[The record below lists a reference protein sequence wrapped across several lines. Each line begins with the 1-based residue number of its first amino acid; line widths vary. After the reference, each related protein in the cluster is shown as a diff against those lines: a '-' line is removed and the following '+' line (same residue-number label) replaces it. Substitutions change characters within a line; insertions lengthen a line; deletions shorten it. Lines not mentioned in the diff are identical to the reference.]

1 MESKEPSESNTD
13 SISGNN
19 KTETSHSRNSDKNK
33 IIIDFKNRREGVNKI
48 IGIINQK
55 IIDKKYPMFKRKKS
69 LKSKEKS
76 SDSIMSISEDD
87 KKREI
92 NELKSKLEYFRE
104 IEDIHRNPFT
114 LYDELIKENMGNMDD
129 EIFEKNSVNL
139 LKKKYELVEY
149 NEFPIF
155 NRIIS
160 KKKNSEITQLSY
172 IEISSKFAGEKPYYN
187 FILKDANEFIPI
199 NYPENKSLF
208 VLIELNKE
216 KDTVNYLANIY
227 LYKND
232 YIMTKM
238 FQKSKKDKN
247 SPYTLSIG
255 QKEMDESYISLS
267 KEIDIID
274 NDRLDDSKKPEEK
287 AKLLIRKKDLEKKK
301 ECLLKEGN
309 KNFLEISLELRTQE
323 CDGFLRANKNIWIN
337 SKNNSIPIPKE
348 SFIIVE
354 CKNNCKIDAII
365 QNIYLKKRKLEL
377 LGIKSEKLF
386 FIGILYDIN
395 EQEETKFNNKNAELS
410 KKNIFLIRW
419 KDLVCNDEKFYENP
433 KMEFTEIIKDLKQMK
448 EKLKDIETII
458 EKINNIEGDLIF
470 MKKIF
475 SNFYSD
481 YL

>member
-1 MESKEPSESNTD
+1 
-13 SISGNN
+13 
-19 KTETSHSRNSDKNK
+19 
-33 IIIDFKNRREGVNKI
+33 
-48 IGIINQK
+48 
-55 IIDKKYPMFKRKKS
+55 
-69 LKSKEKS
+69 
-76 SDSIMSISEDD
+76 
-87 KKREI
+87 
-92 NELKSKLEYFRE
+92 
-104 IEDIHRNPFT
+104 
-114 LYDELIKENMGNMDD
+114 
-129 EIFEKNSVNL
+129 
-139 LKKKYELVEY
+139 
-149 NEFPIF
+149 
-155 NRIIS
+155 
-160 KKKNSEITQLSY
+160 
-172 IEISSKFAGEKPYYN
+172 
-187 FILKDANEFIPI
+187 
-199 NYPENKSLF
+199 
-208 VLIELNKE
+208 
-216 KDTVNYLANIY
+216 
-227 LYKND
+227 
-232 YIMTKM
+232 MTKM

-255 QKEMDESYISLS
+255 QKEMDESYISLM

-274 NDRLDDSKKPEEK
+274 NDILDDAKKPEEK
-287 AKLLIRKKDLEKKK
+287 QKLLIRKKDLEKKK
-301 ECLLKEGN
+301 ECILKEGN

-337 SKNNSIPIPKE
+337 NKNNSIPIPKE

-433 KMEFTEIIKDLKQMK
+433 KMEFTEIIKDLETIK

-458 EKINNIEGDLIF
+458 EKINNIGGDLIF
-470 MKKIF
+470 MKKFF